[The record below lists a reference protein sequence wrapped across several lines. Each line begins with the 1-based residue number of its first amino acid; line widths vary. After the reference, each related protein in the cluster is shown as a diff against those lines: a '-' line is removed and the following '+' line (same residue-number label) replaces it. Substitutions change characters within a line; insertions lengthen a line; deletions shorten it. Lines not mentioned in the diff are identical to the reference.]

1 MAHIAVI
8 GAGQAGFSLVSK
20 LRAEGFDGQISLFG
34 DEPVPPYQRPP
45 LSKKYLTG
53 DMDLQRLFFRPENFY
68 EDQGITLHLG
78 RPVSAIDLAA
88 RTVTAGE
95 THGFDQLAITT
106 GSLPRRLPDAIGG
119 ALGGVHYVRSL
130 ADVDAMEPAFRA
142 GAKVLIVGGGYIG
155 LEAAAVAAQ
164 RGLDVTLVEAAD
176 RILQRVA
183 APQTS
188 DFFRKLHRD
197 NGVTIIEGT
206 GLASLTGDDRVTGAV
221 LADGRELAVDFVIA
235 GIGILPDTAI
245 AEAAG
250 LVCDNGI
257 AVDAHCATSDPAVF
271 AAGDCASFP
280 HLGGRLRLESVGN
293 AIDMGECVAMN
304 MLGNSV
310 SYTAKPWFWSD
321 QYDTTLQ
328 IAGLNTGYDQIVE
341 RPGARA
347 GGMSV
352 WYFAKGR
359 LLAVDAASDPR
370 SYMLGKR
377 WIEAGVS
384 PQAEDVADASKEL
397 KRLDVS

>member
-20 LRAEGFDGQISLFG
+20 MRSEGFDGEITLFG

-53 DMDLQRLFFRPENFY
+53 EMELSRLFFRPENFY
-68 EDQGITLHLG
+68 EDQRITLRLG
-78 RPVSAIDLAA
+78 QAVTAIDLAA
-88 RTVTAGE
+88 RTVTAGDE
-95 THGFDQLAITT
+95 VGYDKLAITT
-106 GSLPRRLPDAIGG
+106 GSLPRTLPDAIGG
-119 ALGGVHYVRSL
+119 GLDGVHYVRTLS
-130 ADVDAMEPAFRA
+130 DVDAMEPSFRP

-155 LEAAAVAAQ
+155 LEAAAVAAT
-164 RGLDVTLVEAAD
+164 RGLDVTLVEAAE

-188 DFFRKLHRD
+188 DFFRKLHTS

-206 GLASLTGDDRVTGAV
+206 GLNRLTGTDRVTGAV
-221 LADGRELAVDFVIA
+221 LQDGRELAVDFVIA
-235 GIGILPDTAI
+235 GIGILPDTAL

-257 AVDAHCATSDPAVF
+257 AVDAGCATSDPAVF

-280 HLGGRLRLESVGN
+280 YRGGRLRLESVGN
-293 AIDMGECVAMN
+293 AIDMGECVALN

-310 SYTAKPWFWSD
+310 DYVAKPWFWSD

-328 IAGLNTGYDQIVE
+328 IAGLNTGYDRIVE
-341 RPGARA
+341 RPGARE

-352 WYFAKGR
+352 WYFADGR

-370 SYMLGKR
+370 AYMLGKR

-384 PQAEDVADASKEL
+384 PRAEDVENTSNEL